1 MNAVSTKQGAGQGDQ
16 ALVLFGLSKRF
27 GELHALND
35 ICLHAAPGEI
45 IAVCGPSGA
54 GKSTLGRLISG
65 LEVGDAGSIRLG
77 DRELTALPPQKRRI
91 AHMFESLAL
100 YPTLDVFSNVASPLR
115 APSHKGLFDAAE
127 IRRRVDEVLEL
138 TEIAH
143 LASRRPAELSGG
155 QKQRVALC
163 RTLIQAP
170 ELFIFDEPI
179 GHLDAKLRHRLR
191 GEIRRRQRALDKPTL
206 WLTPDTLEG
215 MAVADRVVMLVGGQV
230 RQVGTPHQVYSAPSS
245 ASVARLVG
253 DPAMNLLDIWL
264 KQEDGELQALCN
276 GERMTLPATLMRRL
290 AAQGKPYCTLGF
302 PPLHTAI
309 TSTASAGAIRAEV
322 YAVEPFG
329 KYSLVTVD
337 IHGTRIKSKMPPDFH
352 ASVGDIVQ
360 ITLAAEHA
368 LLFDHDSGLLIGDPA
383 ADTAP
388 SSTNVPHRHYEAQ

>member
-1 MNAVSTKQGAGQGDQ
+1 MNGAAIKQEVELGEQ
-16 ALVLFGLSKRF
+16 ALVVSGLSKRF
-27 GELHALND
+27 GEVQALND
-35 ICLHAAPGEI
+35 IYLEAAPGEI

-77 DRELTALPPQKRRI
+77 GKELTALPPQRRRI

-100 YPTLDVFSNVASPLR
+100 YPTLDVFSNVASPLQ

-127 IRRRVDEVLEL
+127 IRRRVDEVLDL
-138 TEIAH
+138 TDIAH

-163 RTLIQAP
+163 RTLVQAP
-170 ELFIFDEPI
+170 DLFILDEPI

-215 MAVADRVVMLVGGQV
+215 MAVADRVVMLVDGQV
-230 RQVGTPHQVYSAPSS
+230 RQVGTPHQVYSAPCST
-245 ASVARLVG
+245 SVARLVG

-276 GERMTLPATLMRRL
+276 GERMTLPANLMRRL
-290 AAQGKPYCTLGF
+290 VAQGKPYCTLGF
-302 PPLHTAI
+302 PPLHTGIAG
-309 TSTASAGAIRAEV
+309 TAAAGSVRAEI

-329 KYSLVTVD
+329 KYSLVTAD
-337 IHGTRIKSKMPPDFH
+337 IHGARVKAKMPADFQ
-352 ASVGDIVQ
+352 APVGDIVH
-360 ITLAAEHA
+360 IAIAAEHT
-368 LLFDHDSGLLIGDPA
+368 LLFDHDSGQLAGDPA
-383 ADTAP
+383 PDAAP
-388 SSTNVPHRHYEAQ
+388 SSTPSHRHYEAQ